1 MLFVTLFTVG
11 FHLSVD
17 LSSGRLSVS
26 WSPVCLFSLCRL
38 VFRPSVC
45 LLVVCLSST
54 VPLSF
59 FFLPAF
65 CHVSCFKFISRPS
78 FCIWPCV
85 CRLPAVCLSSVC
97 LSACL
102 SAACLSVCLQDPER
116 LYVGLPACLC
126 KTIIFFLHP
135 FAQSVSLSIYLSVS
149 SNPCV
154 HLGTCCVACTL
165 TRHPL
170 PVWVRWVRQAG
181 SFLVATLVKE
191 GWHSS
196 RGPLP

>member
-1 MLFVTLFTVG
+1 LFKVI

-26 WSPVCLFSLCRL
+26 WSSACFFSFCRL

-45 LLVVCLSST
+45 LLVVYLSSIPPFFLSSSLLSPVFLSLSAFLSALCLSFGRLF
-54 VPLSF
+54 VFCLSVN
-59 FFLPAF
+59 L
-65 CHVSCFKFISRPS
+65 S
-78 FCIWPCV
+78 V
-85 CRLPAVCLSSVC
+85 CRMFVC
-97 LSACL
+97 LSARPRK
-102 SAACLSVCLQDPER
+102 AVC
-116 LYVGLPACLC
+116 LPACLC

-135 FAQSVSLSIYLSVS
+135 FTQSVSLSIYLSAS

-165 TRHPL
+165 TRHAL

-181 SFLVATLVKE
+181 VSWL
-191 GWHSS
+191 
-196 RGPLP
+196 PL